1 VGIFAAYWQN
11 LNRKYR
17 YRSTYNYEVKAM
29 TKLTKKSVVKI
40 MIWLAAEIMLN
51 LAGLDDLADYSE
63 FVFERSVVTYNYIK
77 LAIG

>member
-1 VGIFAAYWQN
+1 
-11 LNRKYR
+11 
-17 YRSTYNYEVKAM
+17 M